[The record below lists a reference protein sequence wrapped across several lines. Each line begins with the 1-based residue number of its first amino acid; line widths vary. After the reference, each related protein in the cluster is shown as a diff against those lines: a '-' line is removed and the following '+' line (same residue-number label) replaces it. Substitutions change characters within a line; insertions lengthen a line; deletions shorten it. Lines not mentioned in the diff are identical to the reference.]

1 MKNVLLIRTL
11 ISSVSQNENADSNSL
26 GVRPKLRHPSIMAE
40 SGFDDFSIVE
50 RSIARSRLFHL
61 FGIESPG
68 LTSSLGIAES
78 IRQMLVNQ

>member
-1 MKNVLLIRTL
+1 MN
-11 ISSVSQNENADSNSL
+11 SS

-40 SGFDDFSIVE
+40 TGFDDFSITE
-50 RSIARSRLFHL
+50 KGTGGSRVLHL

-78 IRQMLVNQ
+78 IKHKLSRSNQ